1 MQNTI
6 TAWRE
11 DVLKEFNQLL
21 FRMMRRQGIQGGV
34 ERARAVAVW
43 PQVVGP
49 QLSKMTRARAVQD
62 RVLIVEVQDSVVA
75 HHLSLQ
81 RSRFVAKLAE
91 VLGEGKIQDIKFMVG
106 TLHSPV
112 DVPRAPTPPKL
123 TAKDLETV
131 EHLVE
136 DIPEHF
142 RETARKAA
150 EAVLQSKRLRAQKG
164 YKPCPACR
172 SLTDREGLCLPCRDL
187 TLSNQVQSV
196 ARKLQVNPDLQF
208 ESGKFPF
215 LTEDGMKV
223 AAFLAFEE
231 VKKQLSDVLL
241 EFIQSKGQE
250 ALQKVLQERA
260 YAMLALEYHQKLE
273 SIDRRWW
280 KKLPD
285 AVQHAL
291 KVETHR

>member
-1 MQNTI
+1 M
-6 TAWRE
+6 
-11 DVLKEFNQLL
+11 KEFNDLL

-62 RVLIVEVQDSVVA
+62 KVLVVEVQDSVVA

-81 RSRFVAKLAE
+81 RNKFVQKMAE
-91 VLGEGKIQDIKFMVG
+91 VVGPGKIEDIKFVVG
-106 TLHSPV
+106 TVHNQT
-112 DVPRAPTPPKL
+112 DAPKPPPPPKL
-123 TAKDLETV
+123 TSRDLETV
-131 EHLVE
+131 EHLIEEV
-136 DIPEHF
+136 PEHF

-150 EAVLQSKRLRAQKG
+150 EAVLQSKKIRSQKG
-164 YKPCPACR
+164 FKPCPACR
-172 SLTDREGLCLPCRDL
+172 SLTDRNGLCLPCRDL
-187 TLSNQVQSV
+187 SLSTQVQAV
-196 ARKLQVNPDLQF
+196 AKKLQANPDLQF
-208 ESGKFPF
+208 ELSRFPF

-223 AAFLAFEE
+223 AAHLAFEE

-241 EFIQSKGQE
+241 EFIQSKGE
-250 ALQKVLQERA
+250 STLQKMLQERA
-260 YAMLALEYHQKLE
+260 YAMLALEYAQPVE
-273 SIDRRWW
+273 SINRKWW

-291 KVETHR
+291 KVETHF